1 MLTNVTFSKNKRKI
15 NFGEYYATLNEC
27 RKPEKAKLS
36 GGQGAQTLMTP
47 SGSSKDVVVAS

>member
-27 RKPEKAKLS
+27 RKAEKAKLS
-36 GGQGAQTLMTP
+36 GGQGAQTMMTP